1 MAAKKK
7 AVAPRPPAPKPRS
20 PKPLPGGSNTSI
32 DAAVKAIQARYKN
45 NVAGAKTLKEAAQGL
60 KDVVAESSLVDKY
73 SKRTLD
79 AAAVRVA
86 QNSWNGMQRANKYG
100 KGRM

>member
-1 MAAKKK
+1 MAVKKK

-20 PKPLPGGSNTSI
+20 PKPLPSGSNASI
-32 DAAVKAIQARYKN
+32 DAAVKAIQARYGN
-45 NVAGAKTLKEAAQGL
+45 NLGGAKTLREAAQGL

-86 QNSWNGMQRANKYG
+86 QNSWNGMQRATKYG